1 MHHGRVVDG
10 CDAQGRVEARGGGP
24 AYQEG
29 NVQARL
35 LQLGSHVHH
44 LLQRGSDEA
53 AEANHVHLPVHGAP
67 HDVFG
72 GHHDSQVYDFI
83 AIAGHHH
90 GDDVLA
96 DVVHVALH
104 RGQQHTP
111 RGSGS
116 PGLLRLDD
124 GLEDGHGLLHRAGG
138 LHHLREE
145 HLARAEEVA
154 HPVHPCHQGAFDDVH
169 GAGILLQCLGQIR
182 FQVIAD
188 ATDPNQAITCNAY
201 LQGILSPALAELQA
215 ASPSGTALNLHT
227 RLLYNPQMRS
237 AYNFVPGVMGL
248 ILMLICAMMTSIS
261 IVREK
266 ETGTME
272 VLLVSPVPPLFVILS
287 KAVPYFLLSIL
298 NLTTILLLSVFV
310 LHVPIAGSLTALSGV
325 SLLFIFVS
333 LSLGLLISC
342 VTRTQ
347 VAALLISAMLL
358 MMPTILLSGMIF
370 PVESMPLILQGFS
383 CLIPAR
389 WYISVVRKLMIEGVP
404 FACVWQETCI
414 LFLMGTILIGI
425 TTRKFKN
432 RLE

>member
-1 MHHGRVVDG
+1 VRT
-10 CDAQGRVEARGGGP
+10 EAELNELFRQNKIELAVAFSEDLNRRRP
-24 AYQEG
+24 
-29 NVQARL
+29 
-35 LQLGSHVHH
+35 GS
-44 LLQRGSDEA
+44 R
-53 AEANHVHLPVHGAP
+53 
-67 HDVFG
+67 
-72 GHHDSQVYDFI
+72 
-83 AIAGHHH
+83 
-90 GDDVLA
+90 
-96 DVVHVALH
+96 
-104 RGQQHTP
+104 
-111 RGSGS
+111 
-116 PGLLRLDD
+116 
-124 GLEDGHGLLHRAGG
+124 
-138 LHHLREE
+138 
-145 HLARAEEVA
+145 
-154 HPVHPCHQGAFDDVH
+154 
-169 GAGILLQCLGQIR
+169 QI
-182 FQVIAD
+182 QVIAD